1 MVATLGAHHPQCFA
15 TPPFNCLF
23 RNAPENYVKVENSH
37 CKLSALAQ
45 CTTMLL
51 LLLVQA
57 PKSLSGP
64 FFPRLFDFLPFHFSR
79 LFVCLPFH
87 LSNRS
92 RLLAAGLGGL
102 GSLLLHCRHQSSL
115 RAVCPHRHH
124 SAILSDY
131 QNDLNFAGTILNHQ

>member
-57 PKSLSGP
+57 PESLSVP
-64 FFPRLFDFLPFHFSR
+64 FFPDFLTFC
-79 LFVCLPFH
+79 LFISPDCLSVCLFICPTAPDCWQRGWVGWVHCCFT
-87 LSNRS
+87 
-92 RLLAAGLGGL
+92 AAINP
-102 GSLLLHCRHQSSL
+102 RP

>member
-45 CTTMLL
+45 YTTMLL

-57 PKSLSGP
+57 PKSLSVP

-102 GSLLLHCRHQSSL
+102 GSLLLHCRHQSSPPS
-115 RAVCPHRHH
+115 C
-124 SAILSDY
+124 LSSPPP
-131 QNDLNFAGTILNHQ
+131 LCHTFRLSK